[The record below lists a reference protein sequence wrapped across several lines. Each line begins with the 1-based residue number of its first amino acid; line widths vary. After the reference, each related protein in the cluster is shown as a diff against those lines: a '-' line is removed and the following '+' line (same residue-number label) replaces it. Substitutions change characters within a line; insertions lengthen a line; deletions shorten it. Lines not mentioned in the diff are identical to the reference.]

1 MANRTPGRNP
11 LAGVGSYVKS
21 LTDTGRRK
29 DYHKA
34 KIMSL
39 RLDADLI
46 ERVRQQARAEG
57 VSVNAWLTRLIRQ
70 ALDG

>member
-1 MANRTPGRNP
+1 MAGKPQGRNP
-11 LAGVGSYVKS
+11 LAGVGSYIKT

-34 KIMSL
+34 KIVSV

-46 ERVRQQARAEG
+46 ERVREQAQAEG
-57 VSVNAWLTRLIRQ
+57 MSVNAWLTRLIRQ